1 MAQYFYVQR
10 MKEMK
15 ATIEVQ
21 EDQFLYVQSLSV
33 SGPYVMVLNVSFL
46 LYPGYHGLLHVAK
59 CYNLSD
65 GTPHTSQTHY
75 VRL

>member
-15 ATIEVQ
+15 STIETQ

-33 SGPYVMVLNVSFL
+33 SGPYAMVLNVSFFL
-46 LYPGYHGLLHVAK
+46 HPGTMVFLM
-59 CYNLSD
+59 S
-65 GTPHTSQTHY
+65 
-75 VRL
+75 